1 MPILSDIKIKLDAE
15 ELITYLNGGKSSRKL
30 VAKAEEILN
39 ESRSLL
45 QPAAVYEQIK
55 ILEVTNNA
63 VLCSGI
69 NTPKVWLRMGPC
81 SELMGKAAA
90 AITSVV
96 TIGFKFDQRI
106 KKMNLQG
113 DYLTAYLMDAI
124 GVIALG
130 QAISKIQRTAATEA
144 EKNMCGT
151 GPFLSPGSID
161 GWPLSEQ
168 KKLCSFVPID
178 QIDVQLN
185 KSNVLVPLKS
195 VSGIFGI
202 GPEYSSGKTE
212 SICRFCTQSFSCRIR
227 AARHR
232 MKLRGFE

>member
-15 ELITYLNGGKSSRKL
+15 ELITYLNGGNSSRKL

-69 NTPKVWLRMGPC
+69 NAPKVWLSMGPC
-81 SELMGKAAA
+81 SELMKKAAA

-96 TIGFKFDQRI
+96 TIGFELDKRV
-106 KKMNLQG
+106 KNLNLQG
-113 DYLTAYLMDAI
+113 DYLSAYLMDAI
-124 GVIALG
+124 GLIALD
-130 QAISKIQRTAATEA
+130 QAVSKIQRTAATEA

-168 KKLCSFVPID
+168 KKFCSLVPID
-178 QIDVQLN
+178 QINVQLN

-195 VSGIFGI
+195 VSGIIGI

-212 SICRFCTQSFSCRIR
+212 SICRFCTQSLSCRIR

-232 MKLRGFE
+232 IKLRGFE